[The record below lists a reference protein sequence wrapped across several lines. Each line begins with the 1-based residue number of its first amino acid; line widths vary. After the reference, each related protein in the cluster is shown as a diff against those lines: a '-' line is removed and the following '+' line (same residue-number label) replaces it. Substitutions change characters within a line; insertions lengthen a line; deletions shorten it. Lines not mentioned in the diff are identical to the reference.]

1 MRQKVYVMEEGKF
14 NRLSLCER
22 ANLVWRN
29 GKFVDSVI
37 CNNYCLMLY
46 SVNRQFI
53 ELYIDLQ
60 ENNIV
65 WISLANEFD
74 LAKYLAGIEIEV

>member
-1 MRQKVYVMEEGKF
+1 MCVMEEGKF

-37 CNNYCLMLY
+37 YNNYCLMLY

-74 LAKYLAGIEIEV
+74 LAKYLAGIDIEV